1 LRLAQEHLAAPLRHS
16 RQKSIELLFK
26 SPRRVPA
33 DGKALAQQKSGVVPG
48 ARILAPR
55 IAEAN
60 DKEQVTGQNRMTNGE
75 LRMTNEQRTSP

>member
-1 LRLAQEHLAAPLRHS
+1 
-16 RQKSIELLFK
+16 
-26 SPRRVPA
+26 
-33 DGKALAQQKSGVVPG
+33 VPG